1 MRYTDP
7 LNHLFLLI
15 VIISIGILVT
25 SCANWTPVDYIDAPV
40 QEPEPERVVLKTES
54 ICNMDLCT

>member
-1 MRYTDP
+1 MRNELTENI
-7 LNHLFLLI
+7 LLLI
-15 VIISIGILVT
+15 VVMTVVIALT